1 MQATVQL
8 TVNGTIKTVSVDS
21 RMLLADMLR
30 DELRLTGTHIGCAT
44 GNCGA
49 CTVILGGRTVKSCC
63 VLAADADGEEVLT
76 IEGLSS
82 SPTDLHPIQQAFI
95 RNQGL
100 QCGYCT
106 PGMIL
111 SAKVLLDDDDN
122 PSEGEIRHAISGNL
136 CRCTGYH
143 FIVDSILDAAR
154 EMRGEPS
161 LATGVSGKTQ
171 VDAASPGVSS

>member
-1 MQATVQL
+1 
-8 TVNGTIKTVSVDS
+8 
-21 RMLLADMLR
+21 MLLADMLR

-49 CTVILGGRTVKSCC
+49 CTVVLSGDTVKSCC
-63 VLAADADGEEVLT
+63 VLAADVDGETVET
-76 IEGLSS
+76 IEALSS
-82 SPTDLHPIQQAFI
+82 SATELHPIQQAFV

-111 SAKVLLDDDDN
+111 SARALLEQNQN
-122 PSEGEIRHAISGNL
+122 PTEDEVRHAISGNL

-154 EMRGEPS
+154 ELRGEPAPADAEA
-161 LATGVSGKTQ
+161 LVGHGSGP
-171 VDAASPGVSS
+171 A